1 MNSKIIIALIA
12 IIIASV
18 SGQYYYPS
26 AYSGYYPGYAGYAG
40 YASGYPSYLGY
51 TGYAGYYPSAFS
63 SLYYGYGSNKGA
75 KDDNTNNQAPQIKL
89 TNNQ

>member
-1 MNSKIIIALIA
+1 MNSKIIIALVA

-26 AYSGYYPGYAGYAG
+26 TYSGYYPGYAGYAG
-40 YASGYPSYLGY
+40 YLGYSGYAGY
-51 TGYAGYYPSAFS
+51 TGYYPSAFS
-63 SLYYGYGSNKGA
+63 SLYYGYGSNKGNTN
-75 KDDNTNNQAPQIKL
+75 DNTQNSNPQVKL

>member
-1 MNSKIIIALIA
+1 MNSKIIIAFIA

-26 AYSGYYPGYAGYAG
+26 AYSGYYPGYAGYYGYAAG
-40 YASGYPSYLGY
+40 YPTYSGY
-51 TGYAGYYPSAFS
+51 GYAGYYPSAFS
-63 SLYYGYGSNKGA
+63 SLYYGYGSNKG
-75 KDDNTNNQAPQIKL
+75 NTNGDAKATNPQVKL